1 MPPMTNIEMK
11 PSANIMDVVKRS
23 LPPQI
28 VASQLKIL
36 TPVGTAM
43 IIEVIMKGTRR
54 NGSMP
59 LVNMWCAHTR
69 KPKMPMARLENA
81 ISL

>member
-1 MPPMTNIEMK
+1 M
-11 PSANIMDVVKRS
+11 VKRS
-23 LPPQI
+23 LPPQM
-28 VASQLKIL
+28 VASQEKIF

-43 IIEVIMKGTRR
+43 IIEVIMNGMRSS
-54 NGSMP
+54 GSMP

-69 KPKMPMARLENA
+69 KPKMPMARLEKA